1 MAAQNENIVFDSTTF
16 RIRLAQIMKDRG
28 FWTSSGPDL
37 TSVAPG
43 LNMSTAALS
52 RYLNGRR
59 NPDIGYL
66 LQIAKFFQ
74 VSTDWLLGLSENKEI
89 PYSSDTPAN
98 ANLPE
103 NESAWLVDMFQKASP
118 NDREI
123 VKVILGK
130 YEG

>member
-1 MAAQNENIVFDSTTF
+1 MAAQNENIVFDSTTL

-28 FWTSSGPDL
+28 FWTSNGPDL

-66 LQIAKFFQ
+66 LQIAKFFH
-74 VSTDWLLGLSENKEI
+74 VSTDWLLGLSESREI
-89 PYSSDTPAN
+89 PDASDTPAN
-98 ANLPE
+98 AHLPE
-103 NESAWLVDMFQKASP
+103 NEAAWLVDMFQKASP
-118 NDREI
+118 NDQDI
-123 VKVILGK
+123 IKVILGK